1 MSPKTSFYQKEGGQ
15 ALIVTAFCLF
25 CVLGFVALA
34 TDVGMLFRDK
44 VNLQK
49 VADDAAIAGA
59 AQLSSGSYIAAAQ
72 DSAAQNGVTNGVNG
86 TVTVTLGTT
95 YHPNAVS
102 VSVSQAEA
110 THFLGLFGLGAM
122 TVAAQAAA
130 GITNGN
136 GCMFALDQNPF
147 KSQGISMNGT
157 GNVNVPNCSIY
168 DNSGLTMNGNSGSIT
183 AKFIGVAGSYS
194 GSGATPT
201 PVTGMVPVPDPMA
214 YWNTPPAYGSC
225 AKDPNLSKGSVGPGC
240 YDGLT
245 LSGSA
250 TMSPGLYIIGGALNV
265 TGITATGVTFYI
277 DGTKGGTFGSVD
289 GSNLTAPTSGTP
301 GTCTSTGGCN
311 GMLIWDTESTGKA
324 QQGVS
329 FGPHGSTL
337 TGILYFPNASLK
349 FHGDTTTTLNA
360 DIIAQSYVFDGTIGM
375 NNYVLSAGQSPLF
388 MTPTLLE

>member
-1 MSPKTSFYQKEGGQ
+1 MS
-15 ALIVTAFCLF
+15 
-25 CVLGFVALA
+25 
-34 TDVGMLFRDK
+34 
-44 VNLQK
+44 
-49 VADDAAIAGA
+49 
-59 AQLSSGSYIAAAQ
+59 
-72 DSAAQNGVTNGVNG
+72 
-86 TVTVTLGTT
+86 
-95 YHPNAVS
+95 
-102 VSVSQAEA
+102 
-110 THFLGLFGLGAM
+110 
-122 TVAAQAAA
+122 VAAQAAA

-201 PVTGMVPVPDPMA
+201 PVTGMVPVPDPIA